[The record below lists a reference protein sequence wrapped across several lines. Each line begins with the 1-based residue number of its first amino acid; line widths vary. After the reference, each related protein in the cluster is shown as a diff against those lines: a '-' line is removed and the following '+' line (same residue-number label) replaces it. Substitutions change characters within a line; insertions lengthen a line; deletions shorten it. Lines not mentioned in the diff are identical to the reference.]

1 VGGTREASASLRRD
15 IYVMTFALARPELC
29 VGGSPGD
36 LGDLKIPRTERSVLK
51 ILGHRTSRLRD
62 FSFGMQVSC
71 ENR

>member
-1 VGGTREASASLRRD
+1 
-15 IYVMTFALARPELC
+15 MTFALARPELC